1 MNVECT
7 LCLRKPDPYNMLTK
21 LVSKVTSFQSVT
33 IILPLIKITL
43 FEVSPVIH
51 YSGVSRH
58 VATVVMEHAAGSKLQ
73 VRHVATVVMEHA
85 AGSKPR

>member
-33 IILPLIKITL
+33 IILPLIYYI
-43 FEVSPVIH
+43 I
-51 YSGVSRH
+51 
-58 VATVVMEHAAGSKLQ
+58 
-73 VRHVATVVMEHA
+73 
-85 AGSKPR
+85 